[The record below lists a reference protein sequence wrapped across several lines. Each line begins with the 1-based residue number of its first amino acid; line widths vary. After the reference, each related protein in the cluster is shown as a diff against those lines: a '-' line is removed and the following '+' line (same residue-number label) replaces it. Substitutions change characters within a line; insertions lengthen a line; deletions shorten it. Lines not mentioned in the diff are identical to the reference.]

1 MTQNDHTS
9 SDAYAAPA
17 PDGSRMSALERRAS
31 ISLASIFALRMLG
44 MFLLFPVLS
53 LHADAYPDA
62 TPILVGW
69 AIGIYGLTQALF
81 QIPFGMLSDRLGRKR
96 VIAAG
101 LLVFA
106 LGSVVAALADTL
118 HGVILGR
125 AIQGVGAIAA
135 AVMAL
140 AADLTREEHRTKAMA
155 IIGVS
160 IGMSFALAQVLG
172 PVVTAWVGLPGLFWF
187 TAVLALLGIAVLGLA
202 VPNPVRTSFHRDTE
216 PVVGQFTRVL
226 RDRQL
231 LRLDAGVLILH
242 LMMTANFVALPLA
255 LRDHAGVAEAQH
267 WMVYLGVLAASIA
280 LMVPIILH
288 GERSG
293 RVKQVLALAVLVL
306 ALGEL
311 GLATLHATIAT
322 LAAALVVY
330 FTGFN
335 VLEATLPSLVSRIAP
350 ADLKGTALAAF
361 STSQYLG
368 AFIGGPLGGWLLAT
382 HGLAAVFAT
391 CAGLALFWLVLVAG
405 VRNPDAV
412 TTRLVRVGELDAA
425 GAGELSG
432 RLLGVV
438 GVSEAVVVAEE
449 GVAYLKVD
457 RRRLDESALR
467 AACQAKA

>member
-155 IIGVS
+155 IIGVRT
-160 IGMSFALAQVLG
+160 GRCLALAQGLG

-322 LAAALVVY
+322 LAAAL
-330 FTGFN
+330 
-335 VLEATLPSLVSRIAP
+335 EATLPSLVSRIAP